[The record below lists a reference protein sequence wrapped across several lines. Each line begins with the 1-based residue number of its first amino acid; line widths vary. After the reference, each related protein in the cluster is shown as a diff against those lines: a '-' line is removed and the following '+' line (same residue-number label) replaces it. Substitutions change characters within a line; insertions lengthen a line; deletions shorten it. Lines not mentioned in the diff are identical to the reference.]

1 MSFVCC
7 SISECY
13 KPVRYYHWKGIL
25 LTVNSLCP
33 LLVLQFLKVIV
44 KEVVSKDMSLF
55 PNEDILTKEI
65 ESWKSFGDSL
75 SSKEDRELFEK
86 MLNDCY
92 KYAAAINA
100 KGQPFPTELLIMA
113 LLLSQHKMID
123 WLSKQISKYE
133 SLDNNKVIKK
143 SEEELGRENTHD
155 YIRKNDGRIHYID
168 DY

>member
-1 MSFVCC
+1 
-7 SISECY
+7 
-13 KPVRYYHWKGIL
+13 
-25 LTVNSLCP
+25 
-33 LLVLQFLKVIV
+33 
-44 KEVVSKDMSLF
+44 MSLF

-65 ESWKSFGDSL
+65 KSWKDFANNL

-123 WLSKQISKYE
+123 WPTKQFSKYE
-133 SLDNNKVIKK
+133 SLDNKK
-143 SEEELGRENTHD
+143 QVKESKQQEQELGRENTHD